1 MNKITRGFH
10 LAGLH
15 CLARFGRL
23 SLLPTRHLRL
33 DEMVEA
39 TAEVGF
45 YGEVVGVAV
54 EERDGDPW
62 TVVTFDIEQSLG
74 RHRSPNEDTE
84 EDVSFAFY
92 GGTLPSGESLLV
104 SLMPQFSEGDRVLML
119 AYDAELYS
127 PVVGFRQGLWR
138 ETTLG
143 LRDETGRLLSL
154 DDEDVLTLDGEGG
167 GTEALLK
174 RLTRKAGRDGEGA

>member
-1 MNKITRGFH
+1 MNSISKNSVAKAFT
-10 LAGLH
+10 
-15 CLARFGRL
+15 
-23 SLLPTRHLRL
+23 LLVCAFLLGSSAFATTYKALTL
-33 DEMVEA
+33 DEMVAA
-39 TAEVGF
+39 TDLGF
-45 YGEVVGVAV
+45 YGEVVSIAV

-62 TVVTFDIEQSLG
+62 TVVTFDIIRALEG
-74 RHRSPNEDTE
+74 IEANEDAE
-84 EDVSFAFY
+84 ENVSFAFY

-119 AYDAELYS
+119 AHDREQYS

-154 DDEDVLTLDGEGG
+154 DEEDVLTLEGEGG
-167 GTEALLK
+167 GTEALLDALQE
-174 RLTRKAGRDGEGA
+174 RLDAR

>member
-1 MNKITRGFH
+1 MNRIVRGFTL
-10 LAGLH
+10 LAWFVLSSSALLGSVAFATTYKALT
-15 CLARFGRL
+15 LA
-23 SLLPTRHLRL
+23 
-33 DEMVEA
+33 EMVE
-39 TAEVGF
+39 TTDLGF
-45 YGEVVGVAV
+45 YGEVVGVTV

-62 TVVTFDIEQSLG
+62 TVVTFDVTRALVGIEADEGS
-74 RHRSPNEDTE
+74 E

-104 SLMPQFSEGDRVLML
+104 SLMPQFSEGDTVLML

-154 DDEDVLTLDGEGG
+154 DEEGTLALDGDGG
-167 GTEALLK
+167 GTEALLDALQE
-174 RLTRKAGRDGEGA
+174 RLDAR

>member
-1 MNKITRGFH
+1 MNKVAKGFTLLVG
-10 LAGLH
+10 LA
-15 CLARFGRL
+15 
-23 SLLPTRHLRL
+23 LLGSVAFATTYKALTL

-39 TAEVGF
+39 TELGF
-45 YGEVVGVAV
+45 YGEVTSIAV

-62 TVVTFDIEQSLG
+62 TVVTFDIIRALEGVDADDDS
-74 RHRSPNEDTE
+74 E

-92 GGTLPSGESLLV
+92 GGTLLTGESLLV

-119 AYDAELYS
+119 AYEDELYS

-143 LRDETGRLLSL
+143 LRDETGRLLSF
-154 DDEDVLTLDGEGG
+154 DEDDALALEGEGG
-167 GTEALLK
+167 GTEALLDALEE
-174 RLTRKAGRDGEGA
+174 RLDER